1 MTASDGEW
9 MFWAAI
15 GIALFV
21 FAYAAAFGEP
31 DDAVDLPRSS
41 LDL

>member
-1 MTASDGEW
+1 MIESW
-9 MFWAAI
+9 PFWAAI

-21 FAYAAAFGEP
+21 FAYAFACGEP
-31 DDAVDLPRSS
+31 DAQQDLPRSS